1 MGIEIIKSGFF
12 YLTKDLSTG
21 KVAAKAVHTVSEL
34 KDGNNVEIVFLV
46 KNTDD
51 VAHQLKNGTINLDG
65 DNAFY
70 NSQGLIWNPISIEAG
85 EEIILCYPAK
95 LNKDLEAGNINLPLK
110 FIENIEGENK
120 EVLVDSNISVFSD
133 VQSITEEEKAGTEEL
148 LTTWGKKTP
157 KVLQAWTGNTNG
169 DVNEPEESSSK
180 SNQSNESSSQKDQE
194 SKNSSSKND
203 EQSSKD
209 KANNDQNTEKKPE
222 EGMEMDFENIGGG
235 TYVNT
240 DVGGGTGGVSVQ
252 NKPKLIISNY
262 KLNPEMPKAGEEF
275 TMSLTFYNT
284 NDDKSVRNIKISLN
298 GQERTSG
305 AQGQPA
311 SGSVF
316 TPVNSSNTFFIDY
329 IAPDEADSKTI
340 TLKAVPNATAQNY
353 TMTVKFEYE
362 DSDGNEFTAEEII
375 GIPVVQKAEILT
387 GQIQK
392 LTGAVGMPVPLE
404 LDFYNT
410 GKDSLTNMMVT
421 LEGDGFTT
429 ENQRYF
435 VGNFAPGASDKFSSE
450 IVATSPG
457 NINGKV
463 VITFEDSTGAVN
475 KKEVPFEVEVEE
487 FNMNEIMGSMEEMP
501 MDKEDK
507 GGSFTLPIIIA
518 ILALVAGIGY
528 AMYRK
533 KKKSKQAEDLDIDE
547 N

>member
-1 MGIEIIKSGFF
+1 
-12 YLTKDLSTG
+12 
-21 KVAAKAVHTVSEL
+21 
-34 KDGNNVEIVFLV
+34 
-46 KNTDD
+46 
-51 VAHQLKNGTINLDG
+51 
-65 DNAFY
+65 
-70 NSQGLIWNPISIEAG
+70 
-85 EEIILCYPAK
+85 
-95 LNKDLEAGNINLPLK
+95 
-110 FIENIEGENK
+110 
-120 EVLVDSNISVFSD
+120 
-133 VQSITEEEKAGTEEL
+133 
-148 LTTWGKKTP
+148 
-157 KVLQAWTGNTNG
+157 
-169 DVNEPEESSSK
+169 
-180 SNQSNESSSQKDQE
+180 
-194 SKNSSSKND
+194 
-203 EQSSKD
+203 
-209 KANNDQNTEKKPE
+209 
-222 EGMEMDFENIGGG
+222 
-235 TYVNT
+235 
-240 DVGGGTGGVSVQ
+240 
-252 NKPKLIISNY
+252 
-262 KLNPEMPKAGEEF
+262 
-275 TMSLTFYNT
+275 
-284 NDDKSVRNIKISLN
+284 
-298 GQERTSG
+298 
-305 AQGQPA
+305 
-311 SGSVF
+311 
-316 TPVNSSNTFFIDY
+316 
-329 IAPDEADSKTI
+329 
-340 TLKAVPNATAQNY
+340 
-353 TMTVKFEYE
+353 MTVKFEYE

-528 AMYRK
+528 AIYRK
-533 KKKSKQAEDLDIDE
+533 KKKSKQVEDLDIDE